1 MNRIWADEEVKILE
15 TYYPKIGSELSL
27 EELSDILGRTAPAIQ
42 DKAKRSGIKIE
53 YQSSIN
59 YNLLEQLEK
68 RVTI

>member
-1 MNRIWADEEVKILE
+1 MSLWTDEEVKILE
-15 TYYPKIGSELSL
+15 TYYPKVGSTLSL

-53 YQSSIN
+53 YQSNIN
-59 YNLLEQLEK
+59 YDLLEQLEK